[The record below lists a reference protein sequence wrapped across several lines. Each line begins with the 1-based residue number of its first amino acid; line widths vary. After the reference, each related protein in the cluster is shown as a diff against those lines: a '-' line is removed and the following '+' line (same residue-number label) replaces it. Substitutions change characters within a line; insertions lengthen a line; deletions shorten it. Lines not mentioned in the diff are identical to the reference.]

1 MLYIYALG
9 CGLACLVL
17 AGISSMETV
26 DVQPAR
32 VAAGIVLWPAALA
45 GYAVRRLAARGAHS
59 ARRRRS
65 QKSHEKGGEKPFFAA
80 GGCAIMAAKK

>member
-26 DVQPAR
+26 DVKPAR
-32 VAAGIVLWPAALA
+32 VAAEILLWPAALA
-45 GYAVRRLAARGAHS
+45 GYAVRRLAAHGAH
-59 ARRRRS
+59 
-65 QKSHEKGGEKPFFAA
+65 
-80 GGCAIMAAKK
+80 

>member
-32 VAAGIVLWPAALA
+32 VAAEIVLWPAALA
-45 GYAVRRLAARGAHS
+45 GYAVRRLAPAD
-59 ARRRRS
+59 
-65 QKSHEKGGEKPFFAA
+65 
-80 GGCAIMAAKK
+80 I

>member
-45 GYAVRRLAARGAHS
+45 GYTVRRLAAQGAHS
-59 ARRRRS
+59 VQRRRH
-65 QKSHEKGGEKPFFAA
+65 KKVTKNLEKRLCFCPA
-80 GGCAIMAAKK
+80 GCAIMAVKK

>member
-26 DVQPAR
+26 DIQPAR
-32 VAAGIVLWPAALA
+32 VAAEIVLWPAALA

-59 ARRRRS
+59 VQRRRH
-65 QKSHEKGGEKPFFAA
+65 KKVTKKGEKSLSLLPADVL
-80 GGCAIMAAKK
+80 

>member
-17 AGISSMETV
+17 AGVSSMETV

-32 VAAGIVLWPAALA
+32 VAAEIVLWPAALA
-45 GYAVRRLAARGAHS
+45 EYAVKRLAARPRGRHTAPGAAS
-59 ARRRRS
+59 Y
-65 QKSHEKGGEKPFFAA
+65 KKVTKKGEKSLSLLPADVL
-80 GGCAIMAAKK
+80 

>member
-17 AGISSMETV
+17 AGVSSMETV
-26 DVQPAR
+26 DVKPAR

-59 ARRRRS
+59 ARRREL
-65 QKSHEKGGEKPFFAA
+65 QKSYEKGGEKPFFAA

>member
-17 AGISSMETV
+17 AEIRSMETV

-32 VAAGIVLWPAALA
+32 VAAEIVLWPAALA
-45 GYAVRRLAARGAHS
+45 GYAVRRLAAQGAHS
-59 ARRRRS
+59 ARRCEL
-65 QKSHEKGGEKPFFAA
+65 QKSYEKGGEKPFFAA
-80 GGCAIMAAKK
+80 ADVL

>member
-32 VAAGIVLWPAALA
+32 VAAEIVLWPAALA
-45 GYAVRRLAARGAHS
+45 GYAVRRLAAQGSTQRPAPP
-59 ARRRRS
+59 S

>member
-32 VAAGIVLWPAALA
+32 VAAEIVLWPAALA
-45 GYAVRRLAARGAHS
+45 GYAVRRLAAQGA
-59 ARRRRS
+59 
-65 QKSHEKGGEKPFFAA
+65 
-80 GGCAIMAAKK
+80 

>member
-32 VAAGIVLWPAALA
+32 VAAEIVLWPAALA
-45 GYAVRRLAARGAHS
+45 KAAKLAARRGA
-59 ARRRRS
+59 
-65 QKSHEKGGEKPFFAA
+65 KPT
-80 GGCAIMAAKK
+80 GRPGKAKPREPSMCRIAKMSSNA

>member
-17 AGISSMETV
+17 AGISSMEISSMETV

-32 VAAGIVLWPAALA
+32 VAAEIVLWPAALA
-45 GYAVRRLAARGAHS
+45 GYAVRRLAAYGAH
-59 ARRRRS
+59 
-65 QKSHEKGGEKPFFAA
+65 
-80 GGCAIMAAKK
+80 

>member
-32 VAAGIVLWPAALA
+32 VAAEIVLWPAALA
-45 GYAVRRLAARGAHS
+45 GYAVRRLAAQGAHS
-59 ARRRRS
+59 VQRRRHKKVTK
-65 QKSHEKGGEKPFFAA
+65 KSRKRGEKSLSLLPADVL
-80 GGCAIMAAKK
+80 

>member
-1 MLYIYALG
+1 MLYIYVLG

-26 DVQPAR
+26 DVKPAR

-45 GYAVRRLAARGAHS
+45 GYAVRRLAAHGAH
-59 ARRRRS
+59 
-65 QKSHEKGGEKPFFAA
+65 
-80 GGCAIMAAKK
+80 